1 MYAIRS
7 YYVIVLLGLFCSI
20 TCNALAMHHA
30 VKVADKAGVGQYL
43 TDTEGKTLY
52 WFKKDAPGS
61 SACAGP
67 CVEKWPVFYRETVK
81 APEGVDAADFATIT
95 RADGQ
100 MQTTF
105 RGYRITSYNV
115 CYTKLLRTSL
125 TPCMTAEKET
135 KLLRVEL
142 AMTRARV
149 VFPVP
154 GGPQKMTEVSWS
166 LSIRR
171 LRSFPSPRR

>member
-1 MYAIRS
+1 MKKLLI
-7 YYVIVLLGLFCSI
+7 IVLLGLFCSI

-105 RGYRITSYNV
+105 RGYPLYYWAGDAAPGDTTGQGV
-115 CYTKLLRTSL
+115 KD
-125 TPCMTAEKET
+125 
-135 KLLRVEL
+135 VWF
-142 AMTRARV
+142 V
-149 VFPVP
+149 VDPGHFP
-154 GGPQKMTEVSWS
+154 PQ
-166 LSIRR
+166 
-171 LRSFPSPRR
+171 